1 MEPGLQ
7 RAARK
12 LDYLGSIPTRPA
24 KNYFLSLIGDR
35 QLHGNGFMLFH
46 FHVAGDH
53 QLQGNG
59 IA

>member
-1 MEPGLQ
+1 M
-7 RAARK
+7 
-12 LDYLGSIPTRPA
+12 DIHTSTFVIVPTDCS